1 MALYVEESYIPAS
14 LVQLCCDSFCAIR
27 ILHVFRKNKRAS
39 TCLLRRYEHGFQ
51 YHYSCTWCPETSGNM
66 SITGRL

>member
-39 TCLLRRYEHGFQ
+39 TCLLRRYEHGFHSRAFPSVSLQ
-51 YHYSCTWCPETSGNM
+51 LHLVS
-66 SITGRL
+66 